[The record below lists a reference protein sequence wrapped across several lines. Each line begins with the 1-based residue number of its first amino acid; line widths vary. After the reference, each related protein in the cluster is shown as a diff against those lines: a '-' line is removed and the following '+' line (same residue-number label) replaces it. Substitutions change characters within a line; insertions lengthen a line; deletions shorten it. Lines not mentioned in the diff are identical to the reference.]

1 MPFYKS
7 WSKYIELNSKVF
19 LTSSSVDLFP
29 TTAAA
34 TFATVCTVAAVLT
47 TFAAFLT
54 NFLNLLL
61 QPPLTSSVSSKKVN
75 EKSKKYRNCK
85 MNTQKKKIEIINLKD
100 TADIIKENKVYFH
113 YEQIYH
119 CVLLLILC
127 RKYTKNRINL
137 LLYRH
142 PRRVYGLFISFSEN
156 NMMFTISC

>member
-7 WSKYIELNSKVF
+7 GSKYIELNSKVF

-29 TTAAA
+29 TTPAA
-34 TFATVCTVAAVLT
+34 TFATVCAVATVLA

-85 MNTQKKKIEIINLKD
+85 MSKKIEIINLKD
-100 TADIIKENKVYFH
+100 TEDIIKENKIYFH

-127 RKYTKNRINL
+127 RKYAKNRINL

-142 PRRVYGLFISFSEN
+142 PMRVYGLFISFSEN
-156 NMMFTISC
+156 IMIFKISC